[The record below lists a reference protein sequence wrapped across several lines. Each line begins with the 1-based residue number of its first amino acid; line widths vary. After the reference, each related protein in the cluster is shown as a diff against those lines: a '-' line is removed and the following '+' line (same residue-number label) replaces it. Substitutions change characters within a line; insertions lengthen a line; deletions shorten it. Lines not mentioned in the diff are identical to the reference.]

1 MLGTDIRGK
10 RSGTA
15 LESIESPPGTVWD
28 LIKWES
34 RRLNRRVEPAG
45 GECPPP
51 WPRKA
56 HCSVESVLSVYRD
69 FSNSGPLPMLMGPL
83 LPHILYSTINLY
95 SQFKDQLKPYF
106 TLCSFLK
113 TQIHIELS
121 HPYLHLTRP
130 FLQFI
135 CSLHLCSQ

>member
-1 MLGTDIRGK
+1 MAKEGTLLCGV
-10 RSGTA
+10 SAVCVQG
-15 LESIESPPGTVWD
+15 LFQ
-28 LIKWES
+28 L
-34 RRLNRRVEPAG
+34 
-45 GECPPP
+45 
-51 WPRKA
+51 WPSA
-56 HCSVESVLSVYRD
+56 YADGSFIAPH
-69 FSNSGPLPMLMGPL
+69 PL

-121 HPYLHLTRP
+121 HPDLHLTRP